1 MNAAIFR
8 IVRPISLKESVI
20 LKKKGI
26 KLGFLGYC
34 DIQPTR
40 PEFADC
46 LAVRKRYKAGAAV
59 YSDRIA
65 QRDVR
70 QLKVRKLQKLAT
82 NGQI

>member
-1 MNAAIFR
+1 M
-8 IVRPISLKESVI
+8 RPISLQESVI

-34 DIQPTR
+34 DIR
-40 PEFADC
+40 PIRSEFADC
-46 LAVRKRYKAGAAV
+46 LAIRKGYKAGAAA

-82 NGQI
+82 NSQI